1 MARKRENNLSEKAM
15 LVSVSFSFWTGK
27 TKDSKVTNEVI
38 VTKKSARDAGAWLT
52 NLVSKHDLR
61 NVESARSK
69 VRETHYKYSLPWMD
83 GGLRILPS
91 AMFMK
96 YSEEMRK
103 AVAEHEKALAAFLRE
118 YPTIVSHAKKRLGGL
133 LDGKCLPS
141 VSEVRRK
148 FAIGQ
153 DILPIP
159 AAGDFRCEL
168 SSDQANTI
176 RKRVA
181 ESIES
186 MTERAVSNIW
196 EQFTQLIEKIEKTM
210 KEPKRIFRDTL
221 ISNLKD
227 FCELI
232 PKMNLTD
239 DNRLESLRKEAIA
252 KLAELK
258 PIDLRES
265 KADRRK
271 AHKSA
276 KEIMEKIKGYTK

>member
-1 MARKRENNLSEKAM
+1 MTKRKNNLNEKAM

-27 TKDSKVTNEVI
+27 TKDSRVTAEVI
-38 VTKKSARDAGAWLT
+38 VTKKSATDAGAWST
-52 NLVSKHDLR
+52 NLVSKDDLSS
-61 NVESARSK
+61 VESARGK

-103 AVAEHEKALAAFLRE
+103 AIAEHDKALAAFLRE
-118 YPTIVSHAKKRLGGL
+118 YPAIVKRAEQRLGDL
-133 LDGKCLPS
+133 LKGKHLPS
-141 VSEVRRK
+141 VSEVKRR
-148 FAIGQ
+148 FSIRQ

-168 SSDQANTI
+168 SSDQADAI

-181 ESIES
+181 TSIES
-186 MTERAVSNIW
+186 MTERAVTNIW
-196 EQFTQLIEKIEKTM
+196 EQFTELIEKIEGTM
-210 KEPKRIFRDTL
+210 KQPKKIFRDTL
-221 ISNLKD
+221 ISNLRD

-239 DNRLESLRKEAIA
+239 DNRLETLRKEAIA
-252 KLAELK
+252 KLTELK

-271 AHKSA
+271 ALKSA
-276 KEIMEKIKGYTK
+276 KEIMTKIKGYTN

>member
-1 MARKRENNLSEKAM
+1 MATEKHNLSEKAM
-15 LVSVSFSFWTGK
+15 LVSLNFSFWTGK
-27 TKDSKVTNEVI
+27 TKDSKVTDEVI

-61 NVESARSK
+61 NIESARGK
-69 VRETHYKYSLPWMD
+69 IRETHYKYSLPWMD

-103 AVAEHEKALAAFLRE
+103 AIAEHEKALAMFLRE
-118 YPTIVSHAKKRLGGL
+118 YPTIVGHAKKRLGDL
-133 LDGKCLPS
+133 LNGKHLPD
-141 VSEVRRK
+141 VSEIRRK
-148 FAIGQ
+148 FAIRQ

-159 AAGDFRCEL
+159 SVGDFRCEL
-168 SSDQANTI
+168 SSSQADAI
-176 RKRVA
+176 RKKVA

-186 MTERAVSNIW
+186 MTERAVANIW
-196 EQFTQLIEKIEKTM
+196 EQFTMLIEKIEKTM
-210 KEPKRIFRDTL
+210 KEPEKIFRDTL

-232 PKMNLTD
+232 PKMNLTND
-239 DNRLESLRKEAIA
+239 DRLESLRKEAIA

-265 KADRRK
+265 KADRKK

-276 KEIMEKIKGYTK
+276 KEILAKMKGYTN

>member
-1 MARKRENNLSEKAM
+1 MAKRKNNLSEKAM
-15 LVSVSFSFWTGK
+15 LVSVNFSFWTGK
-27 TKDSKVTNEVI
+27 TKDSKVTAEVI
-38 VTKKSARDAGAWLT
+38 VTKKSVNDAGVWST
-52 NLVSKHDLR
+52 NLVSPNDLR
-61 NVESARSK
+61 GVESARGK

-103 AVAEHEKALAAFLRE
+103 AIAEHEKALAAFLRE
-118 YPTIVSHAKKRLGGL
+118 YPAIVGRAKSRLGDL
-133 LDGKCLPS
+133 LNGKHLPS
-141 VSEVRRK
+141 VSEVKRR
-148 FAIGQ
+148 FSIRQ

-168 SSDQANTI
+168 SSDQADAI

-181 ESIES
+181 SSIEN
-186 MTERAVSNIW
+186 MTERAVANIW
-196 EQFTQLIEKIEKTM
+196 EQFTALIEKIEETM
-210 KEPKRIFRDTL
+210 KQPKKVFRDTL

-227 FCELI
+227 FCELV

-239 DNRLESLRKEAIA
+239 DNRLEMLRKEAIA

-265 KADRRK
+265 KTDRKK
-271 AHKSA
+271 AHLSA
-276 KEIMEKIKGYTK
+276 KEILSKMKGYTK

>member
-1 MARKRENNLSEKAM
+1 MSAQRNSLSEKAM

-27 TKDSKVTNEVI
+27 TKDKKVTDEVLI
-38 VTKKSARDAGAWLT
+38 TKNSEKDAGAWLT
-52 NLVSKHDLR
+52 NLVSRNDLKPI
-61 NVESARSK
+61 ESARGR
-69 VRETHYKYSLPWMD
+69 VRETHYKYSLPWKD

-103 AVAEHEKALAAFLRE
+103 AIAEHDKAVASFLRH
-118 YPTIVSHAKKRLGGL
+118 YPEIIAHAKKRLGDL
-133 LDGKCLPS
+133 LQGKRLP
-141 VSEVRRK
+141 EACEIKHK
-148 FAIGQ
+148 FNITQ

-159 AAGDFRCEL
+159 EVGDFRCQL
-168 SSDQANTI
+168 SDDQADDI
-176 RKRVA
+176 RKKVA
-181 ESIES
+181 ASIES
-186 MTERAVSNIW
+186 MTEKAVAHIW
-196 EQFTQLIEKIEKTM
+196 ERFTEFIEKIEKTM
-210 KEPKRIFRDTL
+210 KQPKKIFRDSL

-239 DNRLESLRKEAIA
+239 DNNLEALRKEATK

-265 KADRRK
+265 KADRKK

-276 KEIMEKIKGYTK
+276 KEIMNKIKGYTK

>member
-1 MARKRENNLSEKAM
+1 MTRQKNNLCEKAM

-27 TKDSKVTNEVI
+27 TKDRKVTAEVI

-61 NVESARSK
+61 NVESARGK

-96 YSEEMRK
+96 YRQEMSK
-103 AVAEHEKALAAFLRE
+103 AIAEHDKALAAFLRD
-118 YPTIVSHAKKRLGGL
+118 YPTIVKHAKKRLGAL
-133 LDGKCLPS
+133 LEGKRLPETW
-141 VSEVRRK
+141 EVKRK
-148 FAIGQ
+148 FAIRQ

-159 AAGDFRCEL
+159 SMGDFRCEL
-168 SSDQANTI
+168 SSDEADEI
-176 RKRVA
+176 RKNVA
-181 ESIES
+181 KSIES
-186 MTERAVSNIW
+186 MTERAVANIW
-196 EQFTQLIEKIEKTM
+196 EQFTTLIEKIEKTM
-210 KEPKRIFRDTL
+210 KDPKKVFRDTL
-221 ISNLKD
+221 ISNLTD

-232 PKMNLTD
+232 PKMNLTN
-239 DNRLESLRKEAIA
+239 DNKLETLRKEAIA

-265 KADRRK
+265 KADRKK